1 MRHKPKHPQEETV
14 PDAAAAPE
22 GDTVPEV
29 KAAREEDGS
38 AGAAAPSP
46 GAEGALTEPPEEAIS
61 RLERELDALQDRHLR
76 LAAEYDNFRRRTARE
91 RGELTAR
98 AQAELVVRLIDALDD
113 LSRFAHVDPA
123 AADAGTLHE
132 GIDLVERKFWKT
144 LSAAGLLRI
153 DATGVPFDPAV
164 HEAVTMGPAADAAQ
178 DNTVGTVLQPG
189 YRLGDL
195 LIRPARVLVLTWT
208 GPTDQ
213 QAGDG

>member
-1 MRHKPKHPQEETV
+1 MKHKPRNPDEETV
-14 PDAAAAPE
+14 AEDA
-22 GDTVPEV
+22 
-29 KAAREEDGS
+29 AAREEG
-38 AGAAAPSP
+38 AGAEAAVS
-46 GAEGALTEPPEEAIS
+46 GSEAALTEPPEEAIS
-61 RLERELDALQDRHLR
+61 RLEAELDALKDRHLR

-98 AQAELVVRLIDALDD
+98 AQAELVVRLTDALDD

-123 AADAGTLHE
+123 VADAGTLHE

-144 LSAAGLLRI
+144 LSAAGLVRI

-178 DNTVGTVLQPG
+178 DNTIGTVLQPG

-195 LIRPARVLVLTWT
+195 LIRPARVLVLTWS
-208 GPTDQ
+208 GPTGQ
-213 QAGDG
+213 SAGP